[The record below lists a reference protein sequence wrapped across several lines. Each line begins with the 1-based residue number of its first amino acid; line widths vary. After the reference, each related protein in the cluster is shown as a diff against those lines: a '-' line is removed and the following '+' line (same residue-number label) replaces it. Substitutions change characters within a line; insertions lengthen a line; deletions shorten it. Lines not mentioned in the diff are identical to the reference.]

1 MSILDLDLVVRV
13 ATGVVSL
20 AGLVIAVRQWRRL
33 DRLDREHRARM
44 SQPLLDRE

>member
-13 ATGVVSL
+13 AAGVVSL
-20 AGLVIAVRQWRRL
+20 ACLVVGVRQWRRL

-44 SQPLLDRE
+44 SRPLLDRE